1 VSFVVE
7 GTESYPLSRQEIFD
21 IMHPQ
26 GVRMVGVGPSG
37 IGESEEV
44 ASLKLELLASD
55 GKEARERAENLLY
68 QARRAAGLPDRTAT
82 VAWVTPL
89 SDEDSSSARFLDKA
103 EELLDDE
110 DEADMAVVA
119 AQIHL
124 ETQVRILLSRAV
136 EADKGPQWVDVIMG
150 TRGLGNL
157 NSQKVQALIRAL
169 LGIDVTE
176 APEWE
181 AYEAHNVLRNA
192 IVHEGQDALQH
203 EAKESVEMVRQ
214 LSIRLANAALE
225 RAASN

>member
-1 VSFVVE
+1 MVE
-7 GTESYPLSRQEIFD
+7 EVESYPLSRQEIFD
-21 IMHPQ
+21 VMYPQ

-55 GKEARERAENLLY
+55 GQEARERGENLLY

-82 VAWVTPL
+82 IAWVTPL

-103 EELLDDE
+103 EDLVEDE

-124 ETQVRILLSRAV
+124 ETQVRLLLSRAV
-136 EADKGPQWVDVIMG
+136 EANNGPEWVDVVME

-157 NSQKVQALIRAL
+157 NSKKAQALIRAL
-169 LGIDVTE
+169 LGIDVTQ

-203 EAKESVEMVRQ
+203 EAEASVEMVRQ
-214 LSIRLANAALE
+214 LSIRLANAALK
-225 RAASN
+225 S